1 MHLYK
6 VIKTGTNSLKKCQKI
21 GISIVLEIE
30 TEFPMLPLMEGMIHF
45 RFAYEILKKAG
56 KSFRFHYKFV
66 IIQKNIRKSID
77 KILLLC
83 YTQ

>member
-1 MHLYK
+1 
-6 VIKTGTNSLKKCQKI
+6 
-21 GISIVLEIE
+21 
-30 TEFPMLPLMEGMIHF
+30 MLSLMEGMIHF
-45 RFAYEILKKAG
+45 RFAYEIFKKAG